1 MAADIGHF
9 NPFYAIMH
17 QLGSHVN
24 IVYSEH
30 AFLHSFAQYIFEQQY
45 LLGIKTLT
53 YLLYPP
59 NVAKEISPERPITEY
74 HLFHCI
80 QTRVYHFNHLLVRR
94 YILLRHTLHHVR
106 KHIQLRFDNSH
117 INIFL
122 ALKIGIKRSPT
133 FFRSEGNII
142 HRGIL
147 NTHFSKQ
154 LTGYIH

>member
-1 MAADIGHF
+1 MQCAKHEVDNVFVAGFIIQLCTDMAADIGYL

-59 NVAKEISPERPITEY
+59 NVAKEISPERY
-74 HLFHCI
+74 
-80 QTRVYHFNHLLVRR
+80 R
-94 YILLRHTLHHVR
+94 
-106 KHIQLRFDNSH
+106 
-117 INIFL
+117 
-122 ALKIGIKRSPT
+122 
-133 FFRSEGNII
+133 
-142 HRGIL
+142 
-147 NTHFSKQ
+147 
-154 LTGYIH
+154 

>member
-1 MAADIGHF
+1 MFLCSMQCAKHEVDNVFVAGFIIQLCTDMAADIGHF

-30 AFLHSFAQYIFEQQY
+30 AFLHSFAQYIFEPAVSPWHQNAY
-45 LLGIKTLT
+45 VPSL
-53 YLLYPP
+53 PP
-59 NVAKEISPERPITEY
+59 MSRKKLARSVPITEY

-106 KHIQLRFDNSH
+106 KHIQFRFDNSH
-117 INIFL
+117 INYL
-122 ALKIGIKRSPT
+122 PCS
-133 FFRSEGNII
+133 
-142 HRGIL
+142 
-147 NTHFSKQ
+147 
-154 LTGYIH
+154 